1 VIYNRWGEVVFETT
15 DQQQCWDGTHRGQ
28 ALPSDV
34 FAYKLQV
41 RLQDGT
47 SIVKSG
53 NINLLR

>member
-1 VIYNRWGEVVFETT
+1 FETT

-28 ALPSDV
+28 ALPGDV

-47 SIVKSG
+47 SLVKSG